1 MTEILT
7 KLKTLPPGVRILLFA
22 LLAVLAHLV
31 VTGLKWL
38 SEWLLTYRLKTGQ
51 TTEQNF
57 SRRFHKL
64 ATVITILVSGL
75 TFIAYFIAIGL
86 ILQDFNVKL
95 TAYLASASVIG
106 LAVGFGA
113 QGFVQDV
120 VIGLTLIFTDTLN
133 IENVVEIMD
142 RIGRVEQIGLRFT
155 TLINLHG
162 QKIFIPNRNIGMIN
176 HFRGGCIRAYVDV
189 QMHTQLDEKRTI
201 EEIESIAG
209 GMYLQHKSIILTA
222 PESFG
227 VKEIKAGLWSYFRM
241 KFRIWPGQ
249 NAIIETTFKQRVL
262 AALQKQY
269 PGYADWM
276 ITVTYKAE

>member
-57 SRRFHKL
+57 SRRFPKL

-95 TAYLASASVIG
+95 
-106 LAVGFGA
+106 
-113 QGFVQDV
+113 
-120 VIGLTLIFTDTLN
+120 
-133 IENVVEIMD
+133 
-142 RIGRVEQIGLRFT
+142 
-155 TLINLHG
+155 
-162 QKIFIPNRNIGMIN
+162 
-176 HFRGGCIRAYVDV
+176 
-189 QMHTQLDEKRTI
+189 
-201 EEIESIAG
+201 
-209 GMYLQHKSIILTA
+209 
-222 PESFG
+222 
-227 VKEIKAGLWSYFRM
+227 
-241 KFRIWPGQ
+241 
-249 NAIIETTFKQRVL
+249 
-262 AALQKQY
+262 
-269 PGYADWM
+269 
-276 ITVTYKAE
+276 